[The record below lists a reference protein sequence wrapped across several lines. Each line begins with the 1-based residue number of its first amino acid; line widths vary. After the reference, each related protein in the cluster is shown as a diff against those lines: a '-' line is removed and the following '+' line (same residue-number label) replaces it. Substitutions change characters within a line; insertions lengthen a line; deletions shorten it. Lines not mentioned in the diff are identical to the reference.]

1 MNQSDYDFINVR
13 EYAIYFL
20 RTCMITKLNHS
31 VNDIPNIHE
40 WERKTRNMETSFNDC
55 LTINSS
61 GIFECLPYTSET
73 KSLQLAHNFLTYL
86 QVFCKEVKK
95 PDESTPPVIYIFLLL
110 LIVSI
115 PILCCIFYS
124 IKSKPVKQHKI
135 TVYRGKIQDE
145 YDSVCQ
151 LD

>member
-20 RTCMITKLNHS
+20 RTCLITKLNLS
-31 VNDIPNIHE
+31 VNDLPNIDE
-40 WERKTRNMETSFNDC
+40 WERKTRNLKTTFNDC

-61 GIFECLPYTSET
+61 GIFKCLPYTNET
-73 KSLQLAHNFLTYL
+73 KSLRLAYNFLTYL
-86 QVFCKEVKK
+86 QIFCKEVKK
-95 PDESTPPVIYIFLLL
+95 PNEPLTPVIYIFLLL
-110 LIVSI
+110 SIVGI
-115 PILCCIFYS
+115 LILCYIFHPV
-124 IKSKPVKQHKI
+124 KSKPVKQHKI
-135 TVYRGKIQDE
+135 TVYRGTIQDE